1 MQKPT
6 SAKSQASKDFNN
18 LDNTIKN
25 TDSLPKFKNVLKKL
39 TVKNCIER
47 N

>member
-25 TDSLPKFKNVLKKL
+25 TDSLPKFKKTNC
-39 TVKNCIER
+39 KNYIER